1 MNNIETDNICW
12 SLLGLLTL
20 DEPTACP
27 KPCMMGELE
36 GLQQCPGWGRTD
48 ITATNESELGSRVAF
63 AWSDPF
69 VSDLVRDRVNIGTP
83 FDMQEWTWPPGELGP
98 SSATAQ
104 AVHEEFE
111 ALEELELR
119 QCPVWDGVDV
129 AEIKESELNAQ
140 GELLETL
147 IIDPAWA
154 EINTRELGSGD
165 ASKRAA
171 PPKLA
176 VVSRESR
183 PVAQAACEEFE
194 ALGQCPWWAG
204 CDVATETNTSEAA
217 SKAAVAIS
225 KELVDQSSGPGPQ
238 SAKFVSN
245 TNEAVL
251 GVQRESEG

>member
-1 MNNIETDNICW
+1 M
-12 SLLGLLTL
+12 

-27 KPCMMGELE
+27 KPCMVGELK
-36 GLQQCPGWGRTD
+36 GLPQCPGWGRID
-48 ITATNESELGSRVAF
+48 ITATNELELGSRVAF

-69 VSDLVRDRVNIGTP
+69 VSDSVRDRVNIGTP
-83 FDMQEWTWPPGELGP
+83 LDMREWTQPPGELGP
-98 SSATAQ
+98 SSAMAQ

-111 ALEELELR
+111 ALEELELG

-129 AEIKESELNAQ
+129 VEIKESELNAQ

-171 PPKLA
+171 PPKLV

-183 PVAQAACEEFE
+183 PVAQAACGEFE
-194 ALGQCPWWAG
+194 ALGQWPYWAG
-204 CDVATETNTSEAA
+204 WDVATETNTLEAA
-217 SKAAVAIS
+217 SKTSKAAVAIS